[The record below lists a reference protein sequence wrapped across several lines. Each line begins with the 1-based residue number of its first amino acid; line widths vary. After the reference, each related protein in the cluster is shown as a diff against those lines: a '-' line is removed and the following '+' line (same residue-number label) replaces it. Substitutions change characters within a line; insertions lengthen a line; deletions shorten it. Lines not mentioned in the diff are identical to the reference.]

1 MKKLA
6 IATMACGVLF
16 TTACSNKTEQEET
29 PKVEETVQ
37 QKEVSIEE
45 IGTSIK
51 EAVIKFFND
60 PEFQLVEGRVPGWD
74 ELDVQDELAL
84 GMYPMFAD
92 LDIEGTLYVPMMNVK
107 SDLVAVVKAKDGN
120 VDAVKTAFE
129 QLKADQEATWSTY
142 LPDQY
147 EKVKANKIIVE
158 GDYVLYVTFDDTAV
172 VEEAFLNTIAGK

>member
-16 TTACSNKTEQEET
+16 TTACSNKTEEA
-29 PKVEETVQ
+29 PKVEQTVEE
-37 QKEVSIEE
+37 KTVSIEE

-158 GDYVLYVTFDDTAV
+158 GDYVLYVTFDDTSV